1 MSRRGP
7 QYLTTPG
14 PGGHSARPL
23 RMPEVELKFAI
34 EAAAR
39 ARLARS
45 APLAGAKPV
54 RQRIC
59 ALYFDTRDG
68 ELARHAM
75 SLRLRR
81 AGGRWIQS
89 LKAGRSGRGGLHSRE
104 EWEFERAA
112 PGLDLAAFA
121 ETPLAELPDAG
132 QLHERLVPAFEV
144 QVVRTAW
151 EVAPAPGCR
160 VEVVLD
166 VGSVR
171 ALGRAEPISEVE
183 IECLEGDA
191 GAAFDLAQRL
201 LDELRL
207 RPSAVTKAERGHRLF
222 TGEAGKPVK
231 AHPVVLD
238 RSMPPIEAARALVG
252 SALEQL
258 QANEEGVLA
267 SNDAEFVHQARVALR
282 RMRSA
287 LRIFRDAVGRERER
301 AWRAQLAEF
310 ASALGLAR
318 DWDVFALE
326 TLPPA
331 LAAHGDAA
339 LARRLKARAARRR
352 RRERESARAALAT
365 ARYAR
370 VILDLARWLARVDPD
385 PPAAPGEPLVRFAAR
400 VIRKRHKRVLALAQ
414 RLRELDAE
422 GRHRLRIDAKRLRY
436 GVEGLASLFESRRTA
451 RYRDTL
457 AALQD
462 ALGEANDA
470 TAAGRLVAQ
479 LHAPAPVVAFA
490 QGWYAAR
497 AAGEPARLERLVR
510 QLERRRQ
517 PGS

>member
-1 MSRRGP
+1 
-7 QYLTTPG
+7 
-14 PGGHSARPL
+14 
-23 RMPEVELKFAI
+23 MPEVELKFAI
-34 EAAAR
+34 DAAAR
-39 ARLARS
+39 TRLARC

-54 RQRIC
+54 RRRMTTI
-59 ALYFDTRDG
+59 YFDTRDG
-68 ELARHAM
+68 ELARRAM

-89 LKAGRSGRGGLHSRE
+89 LKAGRSGRGGLHARD
-104 EWEFERAA
+104 EWEFDRAD

-121 ETPLAELPDAG
+121 DTPLAELPRARR
-132 QLHERLVPAFEV
+132 LHERLIPAFQVEV
-144 QVVRTAW
+144 LRTAW
-151 EVAPAPGCR
+151 EIAPAAGCR
-160 VEVVLD
+160 VQIVLD

-171 ALGRAEPISEVE
+171 TGELAEPLSEVE

-191 GAAFDLAQRL
+191 RGAFDLAERL
-201 LDELRL
+201 LADLPL

-222 TGEAGKPVK
+222 TGDAARPVK
-231 AHPVVLD
+231 AQPVVLD

-267 SNDAEFVHQARVALR
+267 SGEAEFVHQARVALR

-301 AWRAQLAEF
+301 AWRKELAEV
-310 ASALGLAR
+310 ASALGGAR

-326 TLPPA
+326 TLAPA

-339 LARRLKARAARRR
+339 LARKLKARAAHRR
-352 RRERESARAALAT
+352 RREREAARAALAS

-370 VILDLARWLARVDPD
+370 VVLDLARWLARADPD
-385 PPAAPGEPLVRFAAR
+385 PTPAPGEPLVRFAAR
-400 VIRKRHKRVLALAQ
+400 VIRKRHKRLLDDAR
-414 RLRELDAE
+414 RLRELDAA

-436 GVEGLASLFESRRTA
+436 GIEGLASLFESHRTT

-470 TAAGRLVAQ
+470 VAAGRLVAE
-479 LHAPAPVVAFA
+479 LRAPAPFVAFA

-497 AAGEPARLERLVR
+497 AQGEPARLERLVR
-510 QLERRRQ
+510 QLERRSP
-517 PGS
+517 PGSGG

>member
-1 MSRRGP
+1 
-7 QYLTTPG
+7 
-14 PGGHSARPL
+14 
-23 RMPEVELKFAI
+23 MPEVELKFAI

-39 ARLARS
+39 PRLARC
-45 APLAGAKPV
+45 APLAGV
-54 RQRIC
+54 RSVRRRVST
-59 ALYFDTRDG
+59 LYFDTRDA
-68 ELARHAM
+68 ELARRAM

-89 LKAGRSGRGGLHSRE
+89 LKAGRSGRGGLHARE
-104 EWEFERAA
+104 EWEFDRAD
-112 PGLDLAAFA
+112 PGLDLAVFA
-121 ETPLAELPDAG
+121 ATPLAELPDAG
-132 QLHERLVPAFEV
+132 QLHERLILAFEV
-144 QVVRTAW
+144 DVMRTAW
-151 EVAPAPGCR
+151 KIAPEPGCR

-171 ALGRAEPISEVE
+171 AGERTEPISEVE

-191 GAAFDLAQRL
+191 HGAFDLAERL
-201 LDELRL
+201 LAELRL
-207 RPSAVTKAERGHRLF
+207 RPSAVTKAERGQRLF
-222 TGEAGKPVK
+222 AGEAVKPVK
-231 AHPVVLD
+231 AHAVVLD

-267 SNDAEFVHQARVALR
+267 SADAEFVHQARVALR

-287 LRIFRDAVGRERER
+287 LRIFRDAVGRERAR
-301 AWRAQLAEF
+301 AWHTQLAEF
-310 ASALGLAR
+310 ASALGAAR

-326 TLPPA
+326 TLAPA

-339 LARRLKARAARRR
+339 LARKLKARAAHRR
-352 RRERESARAALAT
+352 RRERESARAALASE
-365 ARYAR
+365 RYAR
-370 VILDLARWLARVDPD
+370 VILELARWLARVDPD
-385 PPAAPGEPLVRFAAR
+385 PAAAPGEPLVRFAAR
-400 VIRKRHKRVLALAQ
+400 VIRKRHKRLLAGAQ

-470 TAAGRLVAQ
+470 AAAGRLVPE
-479 LHAPAPVVAFA
+479 LRAPAPFLAFA

-497 AAGEPARLERLVR
+497 ALGEPTRLEGLVR
-510 QLERRRQ
+510 QLERRRL